1 MKTLFLVVCF
11 LLASTLSIPTPT
23 LARELAGYPYYKPYY
38 KPRTVYNKPGIPCDP
53 RNGYRNCLPKRRA
66 PPPAEDCGIY
76 GRYSRKCR
84 RSPPPPVPPPPA
96 P

>member
-1 MKTLFLVVCF
+1 MKTLFLLVCI
-11 LLASTLSIPTPT
+11 LLASSLSIPTPT
-23 LARELAGYPYYKPYY
+23 LARELAGPIYYKPL
-38 KPRTVYNKPGIPCDP
+38 KPRPPLA
-53 RNGYRNCLPKRRA
+53 RN
-66 PPPAEDCGIY
+66 CGIY